1 MTKCKVCKFW
11 DNQDEDKGLC
21 RILPPTYNSAF
32 REHYLEIGKAIW
44 PLSLETDSCGAG
56 KPK

>member
-1 MTKCKVCKFW
+1 MIKCKVCKFW

-21 RILPPTYNSAF
+21 RVLPPVPNQALGF
-32 REHYLEIGKAIW
+32 GMW
-44 PLSLETDSCGAG
+44 SLTHADDSCGAG